1 MSKMQRFRDMT
12 TYWSKIAEKP
22 TPLSFGTFLW
32 GDPLRIFR
40 RLIPCQKLD
49 SWGYQICTFH
59 DPAFAVLGTIPACD
73 GQTDGHVAVAK
84 TRYSIYAVAR
94 KKGTSTA
101 AATVYRIKIK
111 GITYQQLVV
120 FWPQFIIFE

>member
-1 MSKMQRFRDMT
+1 MHRFRDIT
-12 TYWSKIAEKP
+12 TYWSKIAKKP

-40 RLIPCQKLD
+40 RLIPCQKLE
-49 SWGYQICTFH
+49 SWGYQMMYIH

-94 KKGTSTA
+94 KNPSF
-101 AATVYRIKIK
+101 AT
-111 GITYQQLVV
+111 LS
-120 FWPQFIIFE
+120 